1 MPKRFLLGIAAALLL
16 PSPAAAQPRPVPAQP
31 RPVPAQPT
39 PVPAQPTQGDLAET
53 ASDLAYRVCPLFLAG
68 RFPLTAPVLAERG
81 FGTAIQ
87 KRDHPSFGELQT
99 VSARRSDG
107 EISFGGLPG
116 KVCVVVATGGKR
128 EAALAKLRGNMF
140 ATGFAFEP
148 VPHSGPEFPD
158 MTIETFRAPVQGH
171 AIYLQLIQARGATPS
186 VTAQIFALAK

>member
-1 MPKRFLLGIAAALLL
+1 MQNRFLLGLAAAFLL
-16 PSPAAAQPRPVPAQP
+16 PSAAPAQP
-31 RPVPAQPT
+31 KPGQAQP
-39 PVPAQPTQGDLAET
+39 PQGDLAEI
-53 ASDLAYRVCPLFLAG
+53 ASDLAYGVCPLFLAG
-68 RFPLTAPVLAERG
+68 RFPLTAPVLAQQG

-87 KRDHPSFGELQT
+87 KRSHPSFGELQM
-99 VSARRSDG
+99 VVARRNDG
-107 EISFGGLPG
+107 EIGFGGAAG

-158 MTIETFRAPVQGH
+158 MTVETFRAPVKDQ

-186 VTAQIFALAK
+186 VTAQIFGLAK